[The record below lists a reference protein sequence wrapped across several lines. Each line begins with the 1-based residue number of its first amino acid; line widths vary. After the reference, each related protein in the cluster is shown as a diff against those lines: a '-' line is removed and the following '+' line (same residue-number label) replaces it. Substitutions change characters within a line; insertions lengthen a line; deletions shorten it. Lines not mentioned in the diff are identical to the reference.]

1 MPVPVRVRA
10 LLVIVVGAALH
21 GLNRLLATGLVM
33 DHPVWY
39 PMLTLVGWVLIA
51 IGVCGLVHGISVTD
65 QKPGRLV
72 NAYALGGVAVALV
85 HMYFRGMFH
94 DIARLFR

>member
-1 MPVPVRVRA
+1 MSVPVRTRA
-10 LLVIVVGAALH
+10 LIVIVVGAALH
-21 GLNRLLATGLVM
+21 GLNRLLATGVVL

-39 PMLTLVGWVLIA
+39 PTLTLVGWVLIA

-72 NAYALGGVAVALV
+72 NGYALGGVAVALV

-94 DIARLFR
+94 HVARLFR